1 MEGKIYSYP
10 SVVDNGLLHTDFHLE
25 PAGSLLLYYSNHILK
40 GYPEA
45 PAIAGNTK
53 LAASK
58 SVEVKRLKENA
69 LNIDFCDVSVKEK
82 LRKTFILHKPPIWY
96 SRNMVLQM
104 VIHGT
109 LLYNTKEISWI
120 GTPSR
125 PEDSSQP
132 TIST

>member
-1 MEGKIYSYP
+1 MGYYIQIS
-10 SVVDNGLLHTDFHLE
+10 LE

-69 LNIDFCDVSVKEK
+69 LNIDFCDVSVKG
-82 LRKTFILHKPPIWY
+82 KTQKNIYFAQAADMVFKEYGFTNGNPWNTSVQYKRNILDRDTFKT
-96 SRNMVLQM
+96 
-104 VIHGT
+104 G
-109 LLYNTKEISWI
+109 
-120 GTPSR
+120 G
-125 PEDSSQP
+125 SSA
-132 TIST
+132 TYHFNVNDKV